1 MKEVKMNFLKK
12 SNEEEM
18 YSKIVKM
25 LLKKGYKPINNTTYR
40 YTFDCKLTKTS
51 NYPFSKFNN
60 LRPYPYT
67 ITINLNLMVYR

>member
-25 LLKKGYKPINNTTYR
+25 LLKKGYKPLNNTIYR
-40 YTFDCKLTKTS
+40 YTFDCKRTKTS
-51 NYPFSKFNN
+51 NYPFSEINN
-60 LRPYPYT
+60 LKPYPYT
-67 ITINLNLMVYR
+67 ITINYKPAA